1 MKKPPW
7 RKAMRM
13 VKKILAMKPLPP
25 RNYMTQRIISNPLEN
40 LALWSDPMPPA
51 DSTSMMTTP
60 MVDGDPP
67 QTGQWPYFQKSSPT
81 QNLGHTPYVSILS
94 PYFIFS
100 HFSYFSDLWLMAF
113 HLFYFDIASV
123 IDGYYFSFLLTS
135 WKFPPLVTGGHFY
148 GLARVLRKVYKNL
161 YWSRS

>member
-7 RKAMRM
+7 RKAMRI

-67 QTGQWPYFQKSSPT
+67 QTGQ
-81 QNLGHTPYVSILS
+81 
-94 PYFIFS
+94 
-100 HFSYFSDLWLMAF
+100 
-113 HLFYFDIASV
+113 
-123 IDGYYFSFLLTS
+123 
-135 WKFPPLVTGGHFY
+135 
-148 GLARVLRKVYKNL
+148 
-161 YWSRS
+161 